1 MDYVSDL
8 NMSGFKKI
16 IRSLFYGSL
25 LFTSL
30 YLELVIG
37 YFFIYNILVEHEDPM
52 TLFGY
57 PIMMGIMFFPI
68 GVAIMNK
75 DKLYQMQMRIT
86 DHILYIEEFK
96 NPFKYTWNKIR
107 VKNIKH
113 YYNKKDLELVFVEI
127 YGSSKNI
134 VIHSKTVENYK
145 ELKKIEKM
153 LKKLEIKQI

>member
-8 NMSGFKKI
+8 NIGWFKKI
-16 IRSLFYGSL
+16 GRTLFYGSL

-30 YLELVIG
+30 YLELVMG
-37 YFFIYNILVEHEDPM
+37 YFFIYSILVEHEDPM
-52 TLFGY
+52 TLFGF
-57 PIMMGIMFFPI
+57 PLMMGIMFFPI

-86 DHILYIEEFK
+86 DNMLYVEELK
-96 NPFKYTWNKIR
+96 NPFQFTWNKIR

-127 YGSSKNI
+127 YGSSKNL

-145 ELKKIEKM
+145 ELKKIERM
-153 LKKLEIKQI
+153 LKKLKIKQI

>member
-1 MDYVSDL
+1 MDYMSDL
-8 NMSGFKKI
+8 NIGWFKKI
-16 IRSLFYGSL
+16 TRTLFYGSL

-37 YFFIYNILVEHEDPM
+37 YFFIYNLFVENAEPVTLVG
-52 TLFGY
+52 F
-57 PIMMGIMFFPI
+57 PIMMGIMFFPM

-75 DKLYQMQMRIT
+75 DKLFQMQIRVT
-86 DHILYIEEFK
+86 DNMLYIEELK
-96 NPFKYTWNKIR
+96 NPWQFTWNKVR

-127 YGSSKNI
+127 YGSSKHL

-145 ELKKIEKM
+145 ELKRIERK